1 MIAAAY
7 LLTLVVCTL
16 GINTTTLWYTFFR
29 SKKTLWVYMG
39 GRIMSQGL
47 VLLLNAALT
56 FVLVPFCDK
65 YLKNSAYD
73 SFLSFRLFRQPDKG
87 CRFSFRKNCLGV
99 NDAERPQRNRISK
112 AGNERRNDDHHG
124 NRRAKQKQVFQKVAQ
139 KRGRR
144 GRKYGGNRFLK
155 LSSKPSF
162 FRRTEKFRNVVVPK
176 HNSMPQSM
184 A

>member
-1 MIAAAY
+1 MNKKINTQKIAYAALFVAVSPVLNCLSAQTTALSLSLTYIPSIIAGIYMGPFVGFLVGALGDGVGCLLFPHGAWLPLLTLASGLTGVMPWIAKRIFGENLAAMIAAAY

-65 YLKNSAYD
+65 YLK
-73 SFLSFRLFRQPDKG
+73 K
-87 CRFSFRKNCLGV
+87 LG
-99 NDAERPQRNRISK
+99 
-112 AGNERRNDDHHG
+112 
-124 NRRAKQKQVFQKVAQ
+124 
-139 KRGRR
+139 
-144 GRKYGGNRFLK
+144 L
-155 LSSKPSF
+155 
-162 FRRTEKFRNVVVPK
+162 
-176 HNSMPQSM
+176 
-184 A
+184 